1 MPDFSCPSYTR
12 FMSLNCVGEEAM
24 KKVKQVKDKEME
36 TKGYDYDKI
45 KGIVD
50 SLQYLKEE
58 ARNCGNEDVEILIQ
72 SMFNIMITTYCMLL
86 RERLPRQ
93 VFDLAPTTS

>member
-1 MPDFSCPSYTR
+1 
-12 FMSLNCVGEEAM
+12 M
-24 KKVKQVKDKEME
+24 KKIDVSNDSGVDIKN
-36 TKGYDYDKI
+36 YDYEKI

-72 SMFNIMITTYCMLL
+72 SMFNIMITTYCMIL

-93 VFDLAPTTS
+93 VFDLALTTN

>member
-1 MPDFSCPSYTR
+1 
-12 FMSLNCVGEEAM
+12 M
-24 KKVKQVKDKEME
+24 KKIDGANDSGDGVKH
-36 TKGYDYDKI
+36 YDYEKI

-58 ARNCGNEDVEILIQ
+58 ARNCGNEDVETLIQ
-72 SMFNIMITTYCMLL
+72 STFNIMITTYCMIL

-93 VFDLAPTTS
+93 AFDMSPATN

>member
-1 MPDFSCPSYTR
+1 
-12 FMSLNCVGEEAM
+12 M
-24 KKVKQVKDKEME
+24 KKKKQLEGEME
-36 TKGYDYDKI
+36 AKVYDYDKI

-50 SLQYLKEE
+50 SLQYLRDE

-72 SMFNIMITTYCMLL
+72 SMFNIMITTYCMIL

-93 VFDLAPTTS
+93 SIEMAPLKN